1 MQTVGFKGSV
11 EESSGE
17 LHVLV
22 TEKVENLDKKEKRR
36 IPLTLETQT

>member
-22 TEKVENLDKKEKRR
+22 TEKVENLDKKEK
-36 IPLTLETQT
+36 IILLTLQTQT

>member
-1 MQTVGFKGSV
+1 MRTVGFKGSV

-22 TEKVENLDKKEKRR
+22 TEKVENLDKKEKR
-36 IPLTLETQT
+36 IPLTLQTQT